1 LPIHHE
7 RTRERNA
14 SEPLGRLRDG
24 DVPPQVGQN
33 GRIRAVRPERFLGD
47 GVEDAVPP
55 DRRGA
60 DVREQRIGDAVPF
73 AEVGKRLLRVVADRG
88 DADPAP
94 AELLD
99 ASLQL
104 DELRTAER
112 SPVRGADEHEH
123 RATRAHDR
131 LQVPDASGVIGESE
145 IGDALADLRTELRDV
160 DRHTGSLRLQP
171 GHRQDRGDRKG
182 DELSHSVSLLE
193 ACALTQPDPRHAASW
208 MTPAFTRRG
217 RDPIAAHRIVT
228 LRVPSARQRALGK
241 KRLARVRGQG
251 AVRLRE

>member
-1 LPIHHE
+1 VPVHHE

-33 GRIRAVRPERFLGD
+33 GWIRAVRPERFLGD

-55 DRRGA
+55 DRRRA
-60 DVREQRIGDAVPF
+60 DVREQRIGDAVPC
-73 AEVGKRLLRVVADRG
+73 AEVGKRLRRVVADRR

-94 AELLD
+94 AEFLD

-104 DELRTAER
+104 DELRAAER
-112 SPVRGADEHEH
+112 SPVRGADEHDH

-131 LQVPDASGVIGESE
+131 LQVSDASLLIGKAE

-160 DRHTGSLRLQP
+160 DWHTGSLRLQP

-182 DELSHSVSLLE
+182 DKLSHHHVPSE
-193 ACALTQPDPRHAASW
+193 E
-208 MTPAFTRRG
+208 
-217 RDPIAAHRIVT
+217 RIVT
-228 LRVPSARQRALGK
+228 PPTGRVHA
-241 KRLARVRGQG
+241 LARELDRDLSPVWRHFVNGWRR
-251 AVRLRE
+251 ARLEKARNGRRA